1 MRSVDL
7 TPGSQQFC
15 RDLWVGNLILLQRQ
29 KLLFF
34 LGLGFD
40 QCWFFFWGGGVGG
53 AGGLL
58 LYPNTVKLKL
68 SESTTLGIYEGSR
81 N

>member
-40 QCWFFFWGGGVGG
+40 QCCFFFFGGGLGERGG
-53 AGGLL
+53 VIIIPKYSQIKALRI
-58 LYPNTVKLKL
+58 NH
-68 SESTTLGIYEGSR
+68 LG
-81 N
+81 NL

>member
-15 RDLWVGNLILLQRQ
+15 RDLWVGKLILLQRQ

-34 LGLGFD
+34 F
-40 QCWFFFWGGGVGG
+40 GGGVGVGERG
-53 AGGLL
+53 A
-58 LYPNTVKLKL
+58 YYYTQIQVKLKL

>member
-40 QCWFFFWGGGVGG
+40 QCWFFLGGGLGERGG
-53 AGGLL
+53 
-58 LYPNTVKLKL
+58 YYYTQIQSN
-68 SESTTLGIYEGSR
+68 
-81 N
+81 

>member
-40 QCWFFFWGGGVGG
+40 QCWFFFGGGGG
-53 AGGLL
+53 WGSGGVIIIPKYSQIKALRI
-58 LYPNTVKLKL
+58 NH
-68 SESTTLGIYEGSR
+68 LG
-81 N
+81 NL